1 MKLAFLA
8 DLHFGS
14 VPPGLA
20 DQLRETI
27 ELEKPDLAVIAG
39 DLTLRARRSE
49 FEAAQKWLASLSTPA
64 LILPGNHDLPYWNL
78 LQRFA
83 DPFHRFHKAANT
95 ETLMP
100 VAEMA
105 GGFVLGFNTTRSW
118 QPHLRW
124 QEGVARRR
132 DILAARQILA
142 AVPSSCFKAVAAHH
156 PLISIAGMPRVRPV
170 RMAGM
175 AIEAFG
181 EAGADLVMT
190 GHTHRSFAVEIE
202 AGERSLIAVG
212 APTAL
217 SKRMRGEANGFW
229 IIDAEAGAIRCTL
242 FLWTNAGFAPVDER
256 IFLAR
261 QRGHCSKCEV

>member
-14 VPPGLA
+14 VPLGLA
-20 DQLRETI
+20 EQLSEAI
-27 ELEKPDLAVIAG
+27 ELEKPDLVVIAG

-49 FEAAQKWLASLSTPA
+49 FEAAKRWLASLAPPA

-83 DPFHRFHKAANT
+83 DPFHRFHKAAGT

-100 VAEMA
+100 VAEEA

-124 QEGVARRR
+124 HEGVARRR
-132 DILAARQILA
+132 DIIAAKQILS
-142 AVPSSCFKAVAAHH
+142 AVPNSCFKAVAAHH
-156 PLISIAGMPRVRPV
+156 PLIPIAGMPRVRPV
-170 RMAGM
+170 RRAAM
-175 AIEAFG
+175 AIKAFG
-181 EAGADLVMT
+181 EAGVDLVMT
-190 GHTHRSFAVEIE
+190 GHTHRSFAIEIE
-202 AGERSLIAVG
+202 AGGRPLIAVG

-229 IIDAEAGAIRCTL
+229 IINAKDGTICCTL
-242 FLWTNAGFAPVDER
+242 WLRNGAAFAPASEKIFER
-256 IFLAR
+256 KPCGEYSA
-261 QRGHCSKCEV
+261 VT